1 MRHKDLT
8 GQRFGRLVVEKM
20 SDKRGATRA
29 VYWECRC
36 DCGGTKTARGTSL
49 SAGKVNSCGC
59 LHKEYIQKG
68 STKINIVG
76 QRFGRLTVVSETED
90 RSTNGELKYLCKCDC
105 GDTKVIVGTSL
116 RGGKTRSCG
125 CLSAE
130 AISKRAKTHGKSKT
144 RLFNIWVG
152 MHDRCYNPNRKE
164 YDDYGGRGI
173 QVCDEWKDNFQ
184 AFYDWSMEN
193 GYSDNLSIDRQDNDG
208 NYEPSNCRWT
218 TRKVQSDN
226 TRLTVHITVNGET
239 KNIGEWAETVGV
251 ARSTISRHYKLGD
264 VVEYISARLKND

>member
-36 DCGGTKTARGTSL
+36 DCGGTKTARGTFL
-49 SAGKVNSCGC
+49 RDGTVNSCGC
-59 LHKEYIQKG
+59 LHKEYLQKG

-76 QRFGRLTVVSETED
+76 QQFGRLTVISETDE
-90 RSTNGELKYLCKCDC
+90 RTKCGEVKYLCSCDC
-105 GDTKVIVGTSL
+105 GNTKVISGTTL
-116 RGGKTRSCG
+116 RNGKTRSCG

-130 AISKRAKTHGKSKT
+130 ATSKRAKTHGLTKT
-144 RLFNIWVG
+144 RLFRIWAG
-152 MHDRCYNPNRKE
+152 IHDRCYNPNRRE
-164 YDDYGGRGI
+164 YECYGGRGI
-173 QVCDEWKDNFQ
+173 RMCDEWKDNFQ
-184 AFYDWSMEN
+184 AFYDWSMSN

-226 TRLTVHITVNGET
+226 TRQTVHITVNGET
-239 KNIGEWAETVGV
+239 KNIGEWAETIGA
-251 ARSTISRHYKLGD
+251 ARSTISRHNRLGD
-264 VVEYISARLKND
+264 VVEYISARLKN